1 MKMHEDIVGKGRRA
15 GNRWRREDNRG
26 GAARVL
32 EERELR
38 QLLGKKKKKRFGRK
52 SKIFP
57 KRIFRKLSVS
67 FLSHL
72 AQGAFLKLF
81 CTWLQRLTIFPSP
94 LDNINSI
101 VGDGV
106 PFCHLL

>member
-38 QLLGKKKKKRFGRK
+38 QLLGKKKKKDLGESQRYFQREFLENFQLVF
-52 SKIFP
+52 FP
-57 KRIFRKLSVS
+57 I
-67 FLSHL
+67 
-72 AQGAFLKLF
+72 
-81 CTWLQRLTIFPSP
+81 
-94 LDNINSI
+94 
-101 VGDGV
+101 
-106 PFCHLL
+106 